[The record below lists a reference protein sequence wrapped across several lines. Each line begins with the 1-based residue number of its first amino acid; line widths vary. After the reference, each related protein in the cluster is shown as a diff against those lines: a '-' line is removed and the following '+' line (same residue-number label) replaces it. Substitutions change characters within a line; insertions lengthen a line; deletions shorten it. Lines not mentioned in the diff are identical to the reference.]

1 MMSYTVNDPSRVGRQ
16 TYWMYYVGFMVLT
29 WGMYGWAIYEYVK
42 LNAIPIVFGFVAPF
56 IISVYFRV
64 IASRRCRD
72 IGWPAFLPWVTW
84 VLPVALG
91 VLGGL
96 QAGMQ
101 AGMHPGVPPTA
112 AIASMGAAMVL
123 SMLMGLLDFVFLIV
137 IGCLDSQ
144 EAVYDPSFGHTY
156 DPRDMPQAPR
166 GYLDGEPAHQRA
178 QRIPQSYGEEAPSVS
193 TPPRAS
199 DLGARPVQGFGR
211 RGV

>member
-1 MMSYTVNDPSRVGRQ
+1 MMSYTVNDPSRVGRL

-42 LNAIPIVFGFVAPF
+42 FNLIPIVFGFVAPF
-56 IISVYFRV
+56 ILSLYFRV

-84 VLPVALG
+84 MLPVALG

-101 AGMHPGVPPTA
+101 AGLHPGVPPAA

-144 EAVYDPSFGHTY
+144 EAGYDPDFGHRY

-166 GYLDGEPAHQRA
+166 RGLDGAPVHQRA
-178 QRIPQSYGEEAPSVS
+178 QRIPQSHDEPPAAPIR
-193 TPPRAS
+193 TTNHGDIPARA
-199 DLGARPVQGFGR
+199 VQGFGR